1 MEFTSNGILVLY
13 YGNTSKQAMH
23 QLNTKILV
31 VEDEPK
37 VASFVKRGLEENGLT
52 CEIAFDGLMAK
63 RMFDAGEYHLI
74 ILDLNIP
81 YKNGIELCKEIRTT
95 NQKIPIIM
103 LTALGTTE
111 DKLAGFD
118 VGADDYLVKP
128 FEFRELL
135 ARIRSLFKRVSIV
148 ENEENILSALGLKVN
163 LNTYEVFRE
172 NIKIN
177 LTQKE
182 FALLVYLL
190 QNKGRV
196 VSRSDIAQHVWD
208 INFDTGTNIIDVYV
222 NFLRK
227 KVDKDFQHKLIHT
240 QTGFGYILK
249 EGTE

>member
-1 MEFTSNGILVLY
+1 MNQTL
-13 YGNTSKQAMH
+13 A
-23 QLNTKILV
+23 KILI

-37 VASFVKRGLEENGLT
+37 VASFIRRGLEENGFE
-52 CEIAFDGLMAK
+52 CKIAVDGLMGK
-63 RMFDAGEYHLI
+63 RMFEAEEYTLI
-74 ILDLNIP
+74 ILDLNLP
-81 YKNGIELCKEIRTT
+81 YKNGIELCQEIRNC

-111 DKLAGFD
+111 DKLLGFD
-118 VGADDYLVKP
+118 SGADDYLVKP

-135 ARIRSLFKRVSIV
+135 ARIRSLLKRISIA
-148 ENEENILSALGLKVN
+148 ETGGNILKFLDLEVN
-163 LNTYEVFRE
+163 LNTYEVTRSE
-172 NIKIN
+172 KKID

-190 QNKGRV
+190 RNKGKV
-196 VSRSDIAQHVWD
+196 VSRMEIAEHVWD

-227 KVDKDFQHKLIHT
+227 KIDKDFQHKLIYT